1 MATHASRD
9 TSTGLKFEELVS
21 VKGKGIDLSKHN
33 LYRFLKSKGI
43 DWTDFLSR
51 KLLPDEAYWD
61 ETTQTLS
68 IFEKK
73 YQEKEGSADEKPQTC
88 GFKILQFKKIGNALG
103 AKKVSYTYIFND
115 WFKNPKYK
123 DMLDY
128 INSVDGCGYIFSEEL
143 L

>member
-1 MATHASRD
+1 MATYASRD

-21 VKGKGIDLSKHN
+21 AKGKGIDLSKHN
-33 LYRFLKSKGI
+33 LYRFLKSKDI

-73 YQEKEGSADEKPQTC
+73 YQENEGSADEKPQTC
-88 GFKILQFKKIGNALG
+88 GFKILQFKKIGKALG

-115 WFKNPKYK
+115 WFKHPRYK